1 MKGCPMAEEAQ
12 AVTKEGRINW
22 PQAEERC
29 LVLWDPAEYLHMEV
43 LKERLYRL
51 DSDYWGR

>member
-12 AVTKEGRINW
+12 AVKKEGRINW

-29 LVLWDPAEYLHMEV
+29 LVLWDPAEYRHMEV